1 MGEGELRR
9 RRDLVA
15 AARVERDG
23 LDKLSSS
30 LAVSNTGGGG
40 RNHGVASASDK
51 AALIGGGPSAPR
63 AGGRVLGAPLPETER
78 TRELDNEGVLQLQR
92 DTMADQDAEVETLA
106 QIVRRQKEMGLA
118 INEEVNRH
126 IDMLDRVNE
135 DVDVVG
141 RKLGVGKERLK
152 RL

>member
-1 MGEGELRR
+1 
-9 RRDLVA
+9 
-15 AARVERDG
+15 
-23 LDKLSSS
+23 
-30 LAVSNTGGGG
+30 
-40 RNHGVASASDK
+40 
-51 AALIGGGPSAPR
+51 
-63 AGGRVLGAPLPETER
+63 
-78 TRELDNEGVLQLQR
+78 
-92 DTMADQDAEVETLA
+92 
-106 QIVRRQKEMGLA
+106 MGLA